1 MKLKFALG
9 MIVLALAAAAIAQRS
24 GSRAVPK
31 FEVDPFW
38 PKPLPNNWMLGQIG
52 GTFVDSHDHL
62 WITTRPRSLDDTTSM
77 RHSILRRPTAA
88 FHLRPLLNSIRPEM
102 SFRDG
107 AAQVRNMSGRTMS
120 TASSSIIKKMSGSPE
135 TECRTPTS

>member
-1 MKLKFALG
+1 MKLKVALG

-38 PKPLPNNWMLGQIG
+38 PKPLPNKWMLGQIG

-62 WITTRPRSLDDTTSM
+62 WVTTRPRSLDEHDSYAD
-77 RHSILRRPTAA
+77 SASPKADCCVAPPPIIEFDPAG
-88 FHLRPLLNSIRPEM
+88 NIVKVW
-102 SFRDG
+102 G
-107 AAQVRNMSGRTMS
+107 GRGN
-120 TASSSIIKKMSGSPE
+120 GS
-135 TECRTPTS
+135 